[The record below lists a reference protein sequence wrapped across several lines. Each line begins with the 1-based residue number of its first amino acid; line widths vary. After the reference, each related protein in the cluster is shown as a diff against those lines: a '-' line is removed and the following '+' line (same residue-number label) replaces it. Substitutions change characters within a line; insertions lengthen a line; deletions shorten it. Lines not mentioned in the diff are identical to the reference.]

1 MTLHAFCQHRS
12 SLLMVSAAIESA
24 GVTWKQPQ
32 TNPNLF
38 LTNLATE
45 QPCCILITT
54 DNQSDPY
61 LFAEARRIVPDSRI
75 VFCLSNSENTI
86 ATLWPLLDALEFDV
100 LCQLHELTN
109 CLTVLKANRFYKSSL
124 LATHPTYQIKEP
136 LPGWQTITTAEKRVL
151 TLMLQGIKGPAISDK
166 LCISPHTVNN
176 EKASIAQKLG
186 VSGGPGS
193 LITFVLLNAEK
204 LRRLLA
210 A

>member
-1 MTLHAFCQHRS
+1 MTINAFCQHRS
-12 SLLMVSAAIESA
+12 TLLMVSAAIESA

-54 DNQSDPY
+54 DNPNDPH
-61 LFAEARRIVPDSRI
+61 LFAEARRIAPNARI
-75 VFCLSNSENTI
+75 VFCLSSDVNTVD
-86 ATLWPLLDALEFDV
+86 TLWPILDALEFDV

-109 CLTVLKANRFYKSSL
+109 CLTALKADRFYKSAL
-124 LATHPTYQIKEP
+124 LTTHPAYHKKES
-136 LPGWQTITTAEKRVL
+136 LPGWHTITTAEKRVL
-151 TLMLQGIKGPAISDK
+151 ALMLQGFKGPAIADK
-166 LCISPHTVNN
+166 LCISSHTVNN
-176 EKASIAQKLG
+176 EKASITQKLG

-193 LITFVLLNAEK
+193 LINFVLLNAEK